1 MSGSHVREPDYV
13 QDNRNGCKIMYGL
26 EDYGALNQP
35 LDRIVTKEDRCIA
48 FPNIYQHQVQP
59 FDLQDPSKPGTRK
72 ILVFF
77 LVNPETTILSTT
89 HVPPQQKEWATTTD
103 LREKVVRK
111 LPQELVDQIHKL
123 VD

>member
-59 FDLQDPSKPGTRK
+59 FDL
-72 ILVFF
+72 
-77 LVNPETTILSTT
+77 
-89 HVPPQQKEWATTTD
+89 
-103 LREKVVRK
+103 
-111 LPQELVDQIHKL
+111 
-123 VD
+123 